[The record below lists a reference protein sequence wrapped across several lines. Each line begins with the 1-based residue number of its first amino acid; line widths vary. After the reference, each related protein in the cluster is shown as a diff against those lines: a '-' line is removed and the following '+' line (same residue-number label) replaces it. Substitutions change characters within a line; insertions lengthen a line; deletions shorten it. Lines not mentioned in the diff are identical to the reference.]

1 MERGAGVGYH
11 PPMTPEAEI
20 LPEDPAVL
28 RAMVLGLR
36 AQIAG
41 VEAANRAYDALV
53 QALRIT
59 IAKLKKQRFGPSS
72 EKIERELAQ
81 LELALE
87 SLETARAAADPTPE
101 ADTPE
106 AEEAPAAAPDGV
118 PPRRRRGKPRIA
130 ADAPRETIML
140 DPGERCPDCG
150 GALRLVGE
158 DVAEILDFIAARL
171 KVVEIHRPK
180 KSCRDCE
187 RMVQTPAPP
196 RPIPRGMAGPAL
208 LAHILVAKYD
218 DHLPL
223 YRQGE
228 IFARMGADLPR
239 STLIDWCGQAAGAL
253 RPLADLI
260 RDVVT
265 ASDRIHA
272 DDTPIRVLDPR
283 KRRVEGLER
292 GVKEGRIWVYVK
304 DDRPWAGG
312 DPPAAAYWF
321 SPDRKGEHPRA
332 HLADFNGILQADAYT
347 GFREL
352 YEPDPDGI
360 ARVRE
365 AACWAHLRRD
375 FHDVWKATD
384 SPIAREALER
394 IGALYDVEA
403 AINGKPRDIRH
414 AARQRESRPRVEAF
428 RSWCER
434 QLTLIPG
441 KGDLAKAMRY
451 ALRRWESFTL
461 FLDDGR
467 VAIDTDDVE
476 QPLSSPP
483 SAPLGPGWP
492 VPPSFDH
499 ARVCGLGIGD
509 EFHLPVPDLLDPVVS
524 PGAGFVAVGLG
535 RSSLQGELSHLH
547 RHEGRAR
554 PTVGLVLGQQVPDQR
569 RDLARGGDGGDVLA
583 FARLDPQEERPQ
595 RPGHRS
601 GRPRGLHQHRPRRR
615 VPLLGD
621 APMDGRAIPGLA
633 HPRRQP
639 EVRMM
644 LNSPFLHLHQLRSGL
659 GGRSR
664 QASTMRAY
672 AASALATSSIS
683 RCRISLIQ

>member
-1 MERGAGVGYH
+1 MA
-11 PPMTPEAEI
+11 PEADM

-28 RAMVLGLR
+28 QAMILGLR
-36 AQIAG
+36 AEIAG
-41 VEAANRAYDALV
+41 MTAANRAYEALV
-53 QALRIT
+53 QALKIT
-59 IAKLKKQRFGPSS
+59 IARLKKQRFGASS
-72 EKIERELAQ
+72 EKIEREIEQ

-87 SLETARAAADPTPE
+87 SLETARAAADRAPE

-106 AEEAPAAAPDGV
+106 SEDAAAAGSAAPGSAAPGSV
-118 PPRRRRGKPRIA
+118 PPQRRRGRPRIA
-130 ADAPRETIML
+130 DDAPRETIVL
-140 DPGERCPDCG
+140 DPGDLCPDCG

-158 DVAEILDFIAARL
+158 DVAEILDFIAAKL

-228 IFARMGADLPR
+228 IFARMGADIPR

-283 KRRVEGLER
+283 KKRIEGLER
-292 GVKEGRIWVYVK
+292 GVKEGRVWVYVR

-321 SPDRKGEHPRA
+321 SPDRKGEHPRG
-332 HLADFNGILQADAYT
+332 HLADFHGILQADAYA
-347 GFREL
+347 GFRDL
-352 YEPDPDGI
+352 YEPGPDGV

-375 FHDVWKATD
+375 FHDVWKATE

-394 IGALYDVEA
+394 IGALYDIEA
-403 AINGKPRDIRH
+403 AINARPRDVRH
-414 AARQRESRPRVEAF
+414 AVRQRESRPRVEAF
-428 RSWCER
+428 RLWCER

-441 KGDLAKAMRY
+441 KGDLAKATRY

-467 VAIDTDDVE
+467 VAMDNNAAERAIKPIVLGRKNFLFAGADAGGEVLADAMTVIE
-476 QPLSSPP
+476 TAKLSGLNPE
-483 SAPLGPGWP
+483 AYLADILGRIRLHDPKRL
-492 VPPSFDH
+492 D
-499 ARVCGLGIGD
+499 
-509 EFHLPVPDLLDPVVS
+509 DLLPWTWKADREAEPK
-524 PGAGFVAVGLG
+524 
-535 RSSLQGELSHLH
+535 
-547 RHEGRAR
+547 
-554 PTVGLVLGQQVPDQR
+554 
-569 RDLARGGDGGDVLA
+569 
-583 FARLDPQEERPQ
+583 
-595 RPGHRS
+595 
-601 GRPRGLHQHRPRRR
+601 
-615 VPLLGD
+615 
-621 APMDGRAIPGLA
+621 
-633 HPRRQP
+633 
-639 EVRMM
+639 
-644 LNSPFLHLHQLRSGL
+644 
-659 GGRSR
+659 
-664 QASTMRAY
+664 
-672 AASALATSSIS
+672 AA
-683 RCRISLIQ
+683 

>member
-1 MERGAGVGYH
+1 
-11 PPMTPEAEI
+11 MTPEAET

-36 AQIAG
+36 AKIAG

-87 SLETARAAADPTPE
+87 SLETTRAAADSTPE
-101 ADTPE
+101 TDTPE
-106 AEEAPAAAPDGV
+106 VEEAPATGTAAPDDV
-118 PPRRRRGKPRIA
+118 PPQRRRGKPRIA
-130 ADAPRETIML
+130 DDAPREAIVL

-150 GALRLVGE
+150 GMLRLVGE
-158 DVAEILDFIAARL
+158 DVAEILDFIAAKL

-228 IFARMGADLPR
+228 IFARMGADIPR

-272 DDTPIRVLDPR
+272 DDTPIRVLDPGK
-283 KRRVEGLER
+283 KRIEGLAR
-292 GVKEGRIWVYVK
+292 GVKEGRIRVYVK

-312 DPPAAAYWF
+312 DPPASAYWF
-321 SPDRKGEHPRA
+321 SPDRKGEHPRK
-332 HLADFNGILQADAYT
+332 HLADFHGILQADAYT
-347 GFREL
+347 GFKEL
-352 YEPDPDGI
+352 YEPGPDGV

-375 FHDVWKATD
+375 FHDVWKATG

-403 AINGKPRDIRH
+403 AINGQPRDIRH
-414 AARQRESRPRVEAF
+414 AARQRESRSRVEAF

-434 QLTLIPG
+434 QLTLITG

-451 ALRRWESFTL
+451 ALRRWPSFVL

-467 VAIDTDDVE
+467 VAIDNNAAERAIKPIV
-476 QPLSSPP
+476 
-483 SAPLGPGWP
+483 
-492 VPPSFDH
+492 
-499 ARVCGLGIGD
+499 
-509 EFHLPVPDLLDPVVS
+509 
-524 PGAGFVAVGLG
+524 LG
-535 RSSLQGELSHLH
+535 RKNFLFAGADAGGE
-547 RHEGRAR
+547 
-554 PTVGLVLGQQVPDQR
+554 
-569 RDLARGGDGGDVLA
+569 VLA
-583 FARLDPQEERPQ
+583 
-595 RPGHRS
+595 
-601 GRPRGLHQHRPRRR
+601 
-615 VPLLGD
+615 D
-621 APMDGRAIPGLA
+621 AMTVIETAKL
-633 HPRRQP
+633 
-639 EVRMM
+639 
-644 LNSPFLHLHQLRSGL
+644 SGL
-659 GGRSR
+659 NPEAYLADILGRIR
-664 QASTMRAY
+664 LHDPKRMDELLPWTWKADREAEPK
-672 AASALATSSIS
+672 AA
-683 RCRISLIQ
+683 